1 MKIRDATSSETADA
15 IYNASY
21 SPLWDTVQFQY
32 WDTSALGKV
41 PISIKSAVKESTTLL
56 LFHGTFE
63 PTMNI
68 TYMSLKDA
76 I

>member
-21 SPLWDTVQFQY
+21 SPLWDTVQY